1 MGNLRNKGIE
11 YPSSIFGGGGISLIY
26 NKLQIVLNFN
36 L

>member
-11 YPSSIFGGGGISLIY
+11 YPSPIFGGGISLIY
-26 NKLQIVLNFN
+26 NKLQIDSNFN